1 MDSYLFKQ
9 MGKPLL
15 FAAVL
20 LWMMPELLL
29 GKTYTN
35 KGISSSKLDCSSSK
49 SFLNEAIIK
58 LYLSTGNLETANP
71 SWNIKIPR
79 EAISRNKGITPV
91 EQWFVTLSLQEG
103 LETFTAEGTLLDL
116 LREPIL
122 QWKIGKIL
130 PVKKFFSF
138 FQHVKR
144 IIITRSPCANDVA
157 VVGITC
163 TSYCLG
169 VYIGVTLSGFWHEN
183 DTRWYNVTENICTD
197 LDEDCVASTIV
208 EMILTNHF
216 LVILTSMGLYVSEDL
231 RYPKDHLSFTRIK
244 FCGFDMADFI
254 VAKLWYNER
263 CLANKEDFED
273 DYLAITFE
281 KSRSLTE
288 TDTCF
293 YSKDPFENWQPCT
306 PDTKKSRR
314 RRISTR
320 LVSFLIDQEMNTAI
334 YLLRDK
340 KQCRVAVRNF
350 YKGSPKEKLKF
361 PSFKFP
367 YSFYPAT
374 GMAFHPRSHFLYVY
388 GSQVW
393 LSYDGGNSFE
403 VVANFEDEIIMW
415 SYHSFHT
422 SSIIFLSNTT
432 TLYFSKAGLYSYKKM
447 GQSRFH
453 PVCVYF
459 DHVGSETLVYLSNTS
474 LDGIDVAMAFTNTSL
489 LQVDEDIKFIT
500 ALAPQ
505 YITTSQIIFFA
516 YVPRNSPASLTRDL
530 EFQNRHVGRRLQ
542 LKTTG
547 FGEILK
553 LMLHE
558 EVEGFPS
565 SVMINLQSP
574 FEIETPKLSP
584 CLNSAIRIERHANL
598 FKIILTSV
606 QVADQ
611 FLSSDIEKTVV
622 IPGYSSLLIINILD
636 VKNALALA
644 TMPEKVSLQQTIEPT
659 KWILYNFGSTN
670 ATEWEIITPPC
681 KFMIMHNTVHTSKS
695 ILKYLD
701 VGSNLEFS
709 IKVLTL
715 EDTSIRR
722 FKVPQIKVM
731 AGQPYLM
738 DINTHAYWD
747 ETDSYTL
754 DLNII
759 NRYLRKGVTSISFI
773 VWQSTV
779 LCETPII
786 VLTLK
791 SSCSYSKYMNY
802 VPKYEIKGEDWEFGQ
817 HKDERGFN
825 MIKVLP
831 INYRPPSNMGIAIP
845 LTNNF
850 YNADPSMPRPRNY
863 HPLSKKSGIY
873 KQCLNKTHREDC
885 HCTEEMKKS
894 ENIVFS
900 DCKEKV
906 ARFLYPVLQYPIL
919 LHIKHD
925 ELSIPMDIP
934 YLVTVSEVNNRK
946 NWKLRHTVKNE
957 MKRMKTH
964 VESLFSDL
972 VFNPNGL
979 RLSITGSELFHF
991 RVKVIPGVT
1000 FCNLV
1005 DEFQIYVDS
1014 APLPFPGRVLVA
1026 SLTAVVIGGIILMV
1040 FMVELFNVN
1049 IWMSFKNLFKKKNKV
1064 VAEKATDHIE
1074 R

>member
-1 MDSYLFKQ
+1 MVQ
-9 MGKPLL
+9 
-15 FAAVL
+15 
-20 LWMMPELLL
+20 
-29 GKTYTN
+29 
-35 KGISSSKLDCSSSK
+35 
-49 SFLNEAIIK
+49 
-58 LYLSTGNLETANP
+58 
-71 SWNIKIPR
+71 
-79 EAISRNKGITPV
+79 
-91 EQWFVTLSLQEG
+91 
-103 LETFTAEGTLLDL
+103 
-116 LREPIL
+116 
-122 QWKIGKIL
+122 
-130 PVKKFFSF
+130 
-138 FQHVKR
+138 
-144 IIITRSPCANDVA
+144 CA
-157 VVGITC
+157 
-163 TSYCLG
+163 
-169 VYIGVTLSGFWHEN
+169 
-183 DTRWYNVTENICTD
+183 ENICTD

-598 FKIILTSV
+598 FKIILTS
-606 QVADQ
+606 
-611 FLSSDIEKTVV
+611 
-622 IPGYSSLLIINILD
+622 G
-636 VKNALALA
+636 
-644 TMPEKVSLQQTIEPT
+644 
-659 KWILYNFGSTN
+659 
-670 ATEWEIITPPC
+670 
-681 KFMIMHNTVHTSKS
+681 
-695 ILKYLD
+695 
-701 VGSNLEFS
+701 
-709 IKVLTL
+709 
-715 EDTSIRR
+715 IRR